1 MNLCN
6 LSNVYHYDIILIH
19 TIMEKI
25 SKPQS
30 GYRMLLVVLLTLALA
45 IFAFTGKALLLAFP
59 LSLAFFL
66 LLPGFFIVEPN
77 KAMVLL
83 LFGSYKGTVKA
94 DGFFWVN
101 PFMTKKKISLRVR
114 NFENKPLKVND
125 KIGNPVMVG
134 TIVVWQVED
143 TFKASFDVDDYE
155 NFVHLQAD
163 AAVRKMAGTYPY
175 DNFEDEHAEVTLRS
189 GVEDVNRSLED
200 EISDRL
206 QHAGINVIEARIS
219 HLAYSSEIASAMLQR
234 QQATA
239 IVAARRMIV
248 DGAVGMVEMALE
260 DLKIKG
266 IIDFENEKK
275 AAMVS
280 NLMVVLCSDKNASP
294 VVNVGTLNP

>member
-1 MNLCN
+1 
-6 LSNVYHYDIILIH
+6 
-19 TIMEKI
+19 MEKTI
-25 SKPQS
+25 KPQS
-30 GYRMLLVVLLTLALA
+30 GYFMVF
-45 IFAFTGKALLLAFP
+45 IAFCLLAFVVFTI
-59 LSLAFFL
+59 LGKVVFL
-66 LLPGFFIVEPN
+66 LVPSVLIFALTLPGFFIVEPN
-77 KAMVLL
+77 KAVVLL
-83 LFGSYKGTVKA
+83 LFGSYKGTVKD
-94 DGFFWVN
+94 DGFFWVI
-101 PFMTKKKISLRVR
+101 PFMSKKKISLRVR

-134 TIVVWQVED
+134 TIVVWQVAD

-175 DNFEDEHAEVTLRS
+175 DNFEDAHAEITLRS
-189 GVEDVNRSLED
+189 GVEDVNKSLED

-206 QHAGINVIEARIS
+206 QHAGIKVIEARIS

-266 IIDFENEKK
+266 IIDFEDEKK

-294 VVNVGTLNP
+294 VVNVGTLNQ

>member
-1 MNLCN
+1 
-6 LSNVYHYDIILIH
+6 
-19 TIMEKI
+19 MEKI

-206 QHAGINVIEARIS
+206 QHAGIKVIEARIS

-266 IIDFENEKK
+266 IIDFEDEKK